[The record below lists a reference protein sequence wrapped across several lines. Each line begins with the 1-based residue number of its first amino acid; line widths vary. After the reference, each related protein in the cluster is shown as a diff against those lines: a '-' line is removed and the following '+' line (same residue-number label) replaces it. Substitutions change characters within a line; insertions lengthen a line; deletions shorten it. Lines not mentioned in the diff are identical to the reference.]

1 MFWIYL
7 LAVLL
12 MYSLTRRAFL
22 GICLGVLISIV
33 LAIAGSFVGR

>member
-7 LAVLL
+7 VAVLV
-12 MYSLTRRAFL
+12 MYSLTRKAFV

-33 LAIAGSFVGR
+33 LVIAGSFVGF